1 MDLELKGK
9 VAIVTGGSRG
19 IGKAIG
25 RELAKEGANVA
36 LVGRDLAAL
45 EPAVAELARAG
56 GGLSLIHI

>member
-45 EPAVAELARAG
+45 ERRRRSWRGRAAAR
-56 GGLSLIHI
+56 

>member
-9 VAIVTGGSRG
+9 VAIITGGSRG

-36 LVGRDLAAL
+36 LVGRDLAAWSRRWRSL
-45 EPAVAELARAG
+45 RGRAAAR
-56 GGLSLIHI
+56 

>member
-36 LVGRDLAAL
+36 LVGARSGRAWSRRRRSLRERAA
-45 EPAVAELARAG
+45 AR
-56 GGLSLIHI
+56 

>member
-36 LVGRDLAAL
+36 LVGRDLAA
-45 EPAVAELARAG
+45 AG
-56 GGLSLIHI
+56 GVCGGACAVPAAAR